1 MFLQNANEDRNKT
14 PQRIISLV
22 PSQTELLYDLGLD
35 TEVVGITKF
44 CVHPDVWFRTKQRVG
59 GTKQLHLDR
68 IRQLSPDLIIANKEE
83 NVRDQ
88 VEAAARLAPVW
99 MSDVKNLDD
108 AIGMIRGIGDITCK
122 SPQAD
127 VIVKNI
133 VAGFRTLLPVA
144 TPLRTLY
151 LIWRNPW
158 MSVGA
163 DTFIHDMMAR
173 AGLQNVCA
181 DMNRYP
187 ELSEAML
194 LDCAPEL
201 VLLSSEPYPFSE
213 KHIAGLQSLLPKAR
227 ILLVDGELFS
237 WYGSRLLHTPAY
249 LKQVRER
256 ADKGVVHF

>member
-1 MFLQNANEDRNKT
+1 MFLQNADVNREKT

-44 CVHPDVWFRTKQRVG
+44 CVHPDTWFRTKHRVG
-59 GTKQLHLDR
+59 GTKQIHLDR
-68 IRQLSPDLIIANKEE
+68 VRQLCPDLIIANKEE
-83 NVRDQ
+83 NVQEQ

-99 MSDVKNLDD
+99 MSDVKNFDD
-108 AIGMIRGIGDITCK
+108 AIGMIGGIGDITGK
-122 SPQAD
+122 SLQAD

-133 VAGFRTLLPVA
+133 VAGFRTLLPIA
-144 TPLRTLY
+144 TPPRTLY

-173 AGLQNVCA
+173 AGLGNVCA

-187 ELSEAML
+187 ELSEAMIL
-194 LDCAPEL
+194 ERAPEL

-213 KHIAGLQSLLPKAR
+213 KHIAALQNLLPQAR

-237 WYGSRLLHTPAY
+237 WYGSRLLQTPAY
-249 LKQVRER
+249 LKQVREL
-256 ADKGVVHF
+256 AGIG